1 MTANADDS
9 VAALDLNYLS
19 EIDEAHKARGEFQG
33 SRGQLP
39 RAAFDR
45 LVLPDEHKRLIQSLV
60 AQHFR
65 DKENWTAKDEQ
76 LDIVRGKGEYL
87 VNVDVFE
94 CLYSTYRQ
102 GPDCLTSR
110 RSWSWENVNCR
121 CVISKSLIFLDQRI

>member
-76 LDIVRGKGEYL
+76 LDIVRGKGEDFVSMSMCSSAYTVSIGKGL
-87 VNVDVFE
+87 IVLLHGAPGVGKT
-94 CLYSTYRQ
+94 STA
-102 GPDCLTSR
+102 GA
-110 RSWSWENVNCR
+110 
-121 CVISKSLIFLDQRI
+121 